1 MSGNYDR
8 IARFYDVDMARNM
21 PFDDIALYAACC
33 AERGGPVLELGCGN
47 GRILLDLL
55 RRGIAATGVDASAGM
70 LGELRRK
77 ARAQSLPAPVAR
89 MDVRRLAL
97 RPGFAVILCPYSLVT
112 YMAGDDDVARMF
124 GEARRLLAPAG
135 VFVVDAFVPR
145 PLKAQDEFTQDY
157 ARPFG
162 DGTLVRWKRIR
173 AQDSV
178 TNRIER
184 RYQLL
189 TADGTVAEQHDIA
202 ETIRPMSP
210 AALRD
215 AVAAAGL
222 LVEREWWNYGATADP
237 ATAQFFTLAARRP

>member
-21 PFDDIALYAACC
+21 PFDDIGFYAARC

-77 ARAQSLPAPVAR
+77 ATAQSLPAPVAR

-97 RPGFAVILCPYSLVT
+97 QQGFAVILCPYSLVT
-112 YMAGDDDVARMF
+112 YMAGDDDVARLF

-135 VFVVDAFVPR
+135 MFVVDAFVPR
-145 PLKAQDEFTQDY
+145 PLETQDEFTQDY

-189 TADGTVAEQHDIA
+189 TADGAIAEQHDIA

-210 AALRD
+210 PALRA

-237 ATAQFFTLAARRP
+237 ATAQFFTLAAHRP

>member
-1 MSGNYDR
+1 MSDNYDR
-8 IARFYDVDMARNM
+8 IAHFYDVDMARNM
-21 PFDDIALYAACC
+21 PFDDIGFYAALC
-33 AERGGPVLELGCGN
+33 AEREGPVLEFGCGN
-47 GRILLDLL
+47 GRILLELL
-55 RRGIAATGVDASAGM
+55 RRGIDATGVDASAGM

-77 ARAQSLPAPVAR
+77 ARARSLPAPVAR

-97 RPGFAVILCPYSLVT
+97 QQGFAVILCPYSLVT
-112 YMAGDDDVARMF
+112 YMAGDDDVARLF

-135 VFVVDAFVPR
+135 LFVVDAFVPR
-145 PLKAQDEFTQDY
+145 PLATQDDFTQDY

-162 DGTLVRWKRIR
+162 DGTLLRWKRIR
-173 AQDSV
+173 ALDSV

-184 RYQLL
+184 RNQLQ
-189 TADGTVAEQHDIA
+189 TADGAIAEQHDVA

-210 AALRD
+210 PALRD

-237 ATAQFFTLAARRP
+237 ATAQFYTLAARCP